1 MNEYVLK
8 EIIKTFETQMG
19 NVSFLQLATS
29 LDYLFY
35 NDRQDASLIAE
46 FASKEKDDENM
57 TALDKGVLKFYL
69 NKIHTVP
76 ASFDELLGLL
86 IDKKS
91 EMCNKEFVKVI
102 FSALCVSSKGLNE
115 EDIKKILED
124 RFDTPYANAEFSYL
138 RKCFKG
144 YFSQLANGNF
154 VLGNSKIKD
163 AIYKYYSKEEDF
175 KKVIASICELKLNK
189 DEDDDDKYD
198 SLLYLLYE
206 IDEKELILN
215 LLSTTLYLKKEEGI
229 YRWQMAGRLEDNSS
243 HGSHRVR

>member
-1 MNEYVLK
+1 
-8 EIIKTFETQMG
+8 MG

-69 NKIHTVP
+69 DKIHTVP

-154 VLGNSKIKD
+154 VIGNAKIKD
-163 AIYKYYSKEEDF
+163 AIYKYYSKEDENCDQQYACGTKGSKCCQPF
-175 KKVIASICELKLNK
+175 EIQLRKVIEKVHLTI
-189 DEDDDDKYD
+189 KY
-198 SLLYLLYE
+198 
-206 IDEKELILN
+206 
-215 LLSTTLYLKKEEGI
+215 TTRQQY
-229 YRWQMAGRLEDNSS
+229 
-243 HGSHRVR
+243 